1 MLYKALGFAVWQG
14 AKWYLGRKLPP
25 ARLLAG
31 VGLAAVAATAVAVGA
46 KLFLRR
52 KYGPT
57 YAPKPLVA
65 GGLLVALIGV
75 LLLAKSRED
84 NS

>member
-1 MLYKALGFAVWQG
+1 MGYKLLGMAVWKG
-14 AKWYLGRKLPP
+14 AK
-25 ARLLAG
+25 
-31 VGLAAVAATAVAVGA
+31 V
-46 KLFLRR
+46 FLKR

-65 GGLLVALIGV
+65 GGLVVAIVGA

-84 NS
+84 SA

>member
-1 MLYKALGFAVWQG
+1 MGYKLLGMAVW
-14 AKWYLGRKLPP
+14 K
-25 ARLLAG
+25 
-31 VGLAAVAATAVAVGA
+31 GA

-75 LLLAKSRED
+75 FLLAKSREGD
-84 NS
+84 S

>member
-1 MLYKALGFAVWQG
+1 MLYKALGFAVWKG

-46 KLFLRR
+46 KR
-52 KYGPT
+52 
-57 YAPKPLVA
+57 
-65 GGLLVALIGV
+65 
-75 LLLAKSRED
+75 
-84 NS
+84 NSES